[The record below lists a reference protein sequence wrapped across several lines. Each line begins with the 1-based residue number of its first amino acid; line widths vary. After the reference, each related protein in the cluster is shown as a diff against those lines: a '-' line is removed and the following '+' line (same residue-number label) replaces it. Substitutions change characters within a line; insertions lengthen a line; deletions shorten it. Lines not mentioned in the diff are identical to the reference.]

1 MIGQEAFGA
10 SFREL
15 ADYLDRGTDGTKV
28 GRIEWLEARNVWA
41 PTVHDGA
48 AVMSAL
54 ASASP
59 TPSPV
64 YHVSVSFDLADA
76 VDRALMCRVADR
88 LLADLALTEH
98 QAVAVAHNDRKHAH
112 FHLMINRVHPRTGR
126 VWKVD
131 FSKRA
136 IEQSLRTQERELG
149 LRENPGHLFRLPG
162 QARPD
167 RSVTLGAGVLRREER
182 TGARPYLEIAREHLA
197 SDFADATGYADLE
210 ARLSARG
217 HRLEERQRGLIVTD
231 GTGFAA
237 VSSVSSTA
245 SRPKLEARFGES
257 YATYRAR
264 GSDGLPASA
273 TDTARE
279 RTPGRVPGQPAAE
292 LRPDP
297 GRRDPFGSPPAAPAP
312 AGEPAGSGARDPG
325 VRASGDLNRQPGSA
339 AGAPGTGDLRDG
351 LVGQGAD
358 PAGGG
363 DGRDERGGESLG
375 APGRTGESD

>member
-1 MIGQEAFGA
+1 MIGHEASGA

-15 ADYLDRGTDGTKV
+15 ADYLDRGTDGTKA

-41 PTVHDGA
+41 PTVHDAA

-64 YHVSVSFDLADA
+64 YHLSVSFDLADA

-88 LLADLALTEH
+88 LLADLELTEH
-98 QAVAVAHNDRKHAH
+98 QAVAVAHNDRDHAH
-112 FHLMINRVHPRTGR
+112 FHLMVNRVHPRTGR

-149 LRENPGHLFRLPG
+149 LRENPGHLFRLPD

-167 RSVTLGAGVLRREER
+167 RSVARGAGVLRREER
-182 TGARPYLEIAREHLA
+182 TGARPYVEVAREDLA

-210 ARLSARG
+210 ARLSAKG

-264 GSDGLPASA
+264 GSDGLPRPRNRHRPRQS
-273 TDTARE
+273 
-279 RTPGRVPGQPAAE
+279 PGTSHR
-292 LRPDP
+292 RPC
-297 GRRDPFGSPPAAPAP
+297 S
-312 AGEPAGSGARDPG
+312 
-325 VRASGDLNRQPGSA
+325 RAS
-339 AGAPGTGDLRDG
+339 T
-351 LVGQGAD
+351 
-358 PAGGG
+358 
-363 DGRDERGGESLG
+363 
-375 APGRTGESD
+375 